1 MKTICFIVLSLFVI
15 HTSAQDNNNTI
26 DTPNGKNTLSNESK
40 KNIVSFNY
48 GDLAPG
54 RVSLSY
60 ERLIKEGKMG
70 IKVPLSVSI
79 EQYPNGPKY
88 YGGLGL
94 NYYPMGQR
102 KLTYYTGITAHMG
115 VFNQNYYEYM
125 YIPTEHDPYYI
136 YPNNYEMTRKDHIY
150 GGAYITNGLVWNIIQ
165 NFSISGQFGL
175 GIIDLEGD
183 RWGSRHA
190 TGELNASIRF

>member
-1 MKTICFIVLSLFVI
+1 MKTICFIVLSLFAI
-15 HTSAQDNNNTI
+15 HTTAQDIEGNKVTTHAKGTLPFEINN
-26 DTPNGKNTLSNESK
+26 
-40 KNIVSFNY
+40 NIVSFNY

-79 EQYPNGPKY
+79 EQFPNGPKY

-94 NYYPMGQR
+94 NYYPMGQK
-102 KLTYYTGITAHMG
+102 KLTYYTGITTHLG
-115 VFNQNYYEYM
+115 VFSQNYWETH
-125 YIPTEHDPYYI
+125 YIGFDPY
-136 YPNNYEMTRKDHIY
+136 NYYMDRVENEHVY

-183 RWGSRHA
+183 QWGSRHA
-190 TGELNASIRF
+190 TGELNASIRV

>member
-26 DTPNGKNTLSNESK
+26 DTPNGKNTLSYEPK

-48 GDLAPG
+48 GDLGPG

-60 ERLIKEGKMG
+60 ERLIKEGKLG
-70 IKVPLSVSI
+70 IKVPLSFSI
-79 EQYPNGPKY
+79 EQYPYGPKY

-94 NYYPMGQR
+94 NYYPMGQK

-115 VFNQNYYEYM
+115 VFNRNYYEYYPM
-125 YIPTEHDPYYI
+125 DNYPYY
-136 YPNNYEMTRKDHIY
+136 YEMTRKDHIY

-183 RWGSRHA
+183 QWGSRHA